1 MIYLKKLTV
10 SDGEDIFEMMQEI
23 SAEENGFKNPAYGK
37 TYSDYLEWLKKAA
50 EGAEHVE
57 IVDGWKV
64 PETLFWL
71 YDGGRPVGFGKIR
84 HLLTDTLRTA
94 GGSIGY
100 AIRPSER
107 GKGYGNRIVELLVS
121 EARKMGVEILLTVHT
136 GNEASLKA
144 ALNAGG
150 RIAKTENGRY
160 YIEF

>member
-10 SDGEDIFEMMQEI
+10 SDGEDIYEMMQEI
-23 SAEENGFKNPAYGK
+23 PAEENGFKNPVYGK
-37 TYSDYLEWLKKAA
+37 NYDGYLEWLKKAA
-50 EGAEHVE
+50 EGAERVG

-71 YDGGRPVGFGKIR
+71 YDGLRPIGFGKIR
-84 HLLTDTLRTA
+84 HLLTDALRAA

-107 GKGYGNRIVELLVS
+107 KKGYGNKIVELLVT
-121 EARKMGVEILLTVHT
+121 EARKMGAEILLTVHN

-150 RIAKTENGRY
+150 RIAKTESGRY